1 MRNRVLLLALTSM
14 LMSLC
19 VPTCAQQPQ
28 TPVQG
33 VIAHI
38 DDSKLFS
45 DSLPPQYRLPEGQT
59 IEDVIRKLPGVEILE
74 DGTITVNGK
83 KVTRLLYDG
92 TNHGIQDT
100 TVTQVVM

>member
-1 MRNRVLLLALTSM
+1 MRKKVLLLALTSV

-59 IEDVIRKLPGVEILE
+59 YEDVIRNLPGVEIL
-74 DGTITVNGK
+74 
-83 KVTRLLYDG
+83 
-92 TNHGIQDT
+92 
-100 TVTQVVM
+100 